1 MIPSSSLAETLAKL
15 ANPAG
20 IHTDL
25 YDPLALLHNDTKFA
39 AK

>member
-15 ANPAG
+15 ANRAG

-25 YDPLALLHNDTKFA
+25 YDPLELSLNDVNLP